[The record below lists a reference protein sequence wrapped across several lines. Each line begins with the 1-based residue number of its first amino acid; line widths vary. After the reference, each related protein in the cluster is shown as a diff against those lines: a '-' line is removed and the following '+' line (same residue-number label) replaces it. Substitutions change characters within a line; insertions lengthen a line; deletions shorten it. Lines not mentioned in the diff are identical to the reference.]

1 MSETTEL
8 EHLKELF
15 NAEIAST
22 KAALEHKVVC
32 LQELADER
40 IKTQK
45 ELLDSRSADRKQLMD
60 AQLNGL
66 STEMETKMAAATEL
80 ANERLTDIENARKL
94 AAVEIDR
101 RLVGMNEFR
110 DQIREE
116 RSGFLATDVY
126 ERDSREQQRRTTA
139 LELGAAGAV
148 TRPLHDKLENDM
160 DERLKLLENAK
171 ANAEGKMWRIGSTV
185 SFGISILTMIG
196 YLLIAYINRSK

>member
-22 KAALEHKVVC
+22 KAGLEHKVVC

-45 ELLDSRSADRKQLMD
+45 ELLDSRSADRKQVMD
-60 AQLNGL
+60 VQLNGL
-66 STEMETKMAAATEL
+66 RTEMETKVAAAAEL

-101 RLVGMNEFR
+101 RLIGMNEFR

-116 RSGFLATDVY
+116 RSGFLDTNVY

-139 LELGAAGAV
+139 LELGAAAAV
-148 TRPLHDKLENDM
+148 TRPLHDKLESDM

>member
-45 ELLDSRSADRKQLMD
+45 ELLDSKSADRKQLMD

-66 STEMETKMAAATEL
+66 RTEMETKTAAAAEL
-80 ANERLTDIENARKL
+80 ANERLTDVENARQL

-139 LELGAAGAV
+139 LELGAAAAV